1 MDRPSTI
8 DQGRGSLNS
17 SVSAGIAAAI
27 ARGPS
32 SAQPALTESP
42 GFTIAQMAER
52 DLDAALQLLAERAQ
66 YITGATGAA
75 IALRRGQ
82 YNDMLCRASV
92 GSNAPEL
99 GALLSMEYGLSG
111 ESVRMRQ
118 TQRCDDAGRDP
129 RVNSEACRQLGIAS
143 VVIMPIVCEEQA
155 IGVFELFSG
164 RPHAF
169 EERDFSAMH
178 RLAVLVETAV
188 QHAVASQQ
196 VAVVGEVS
204 DENPDQPDNSIGTL
218 IETLPFDAS
227 GIDISAGDGI
237 AEPDSIAAVRSDT
250 VPTTPLQELS
260 AANLPSQTPFST
272 HRRAVPEPGR
282 KPLYWSVAMQAEAPS
297 PSPDSGADAIPVP
310 AVLRNLQKCQ
320 ACGFPV
326 SAGRT
331 LCVECEEKKWRGQ
344 SLARPANQTSPQTRT
359 PNVSDQ
365 SLPPET
371 LRDDST
377 EKLPKEKE
385 ALSSPVAASRISASA
400 QPPQLQKE
408 TTSTLAS
415 PATESIPDQTAEGPA
430 LFASTIQTESWFAAN
445 KYVLIA
451 LVLAALIIAAVL
463 WLR

>member
-1 MDRPSTI
+1 
-8 DQGRGSLNS
+8 
-17 SVSAGIAAAI
+17 
-27 ARGPS
+27 
-32 SAQPALTESP
+32 
-42 GFTIAQMAER
+42 MAER

-196 VAVVGEVS
+196 AVGTAEVA
-204 DENPDQPDNSIGTL
+204 DENPDQTDNSIGML

-237 AEPDSIAAVRSDT
+237 AEPDSIAAVPSST
-250 VPTTPLQELS
+250 VPGTPLQES
-260 AANLPSQTPFST
+260 PAANLPSRAPFSSD
-272 HRRAVPEPGR
+272 HSAVPEPER
-282 KPLYWSVAMQAEAPS
+282 KPLYWSVAMQAEAQSAP
-297 PSPDSGADAIPVP
+297 PVTGAETIPVP

-344 SLARPANQTSPQTRT
+344 SVARPANQTSPQTRT
-359 PNVSDQ
+359 PKPSEQ
-365 SLPPET
+365 SLLPET
-371 LRDDST
+371 LRDNST
-377 EKLPKEKE
+377 EKLSKEKE
-385 ALSSPVAASRISASA
+385 APAEASAISASA
-400 QPPQLQKE
+400 QPLRLPQKA
-408 TTSTLAS
+408 TASTPAL
-415 PATESIPDQTAEGPA
+415 PATESNPDQTAEGPA
-430 LFASTIQTESWFAAN
+430 MFASAGQNESWFAAN

-451 LVLAALIIAAVL
+451 LVLVALIIAAVA